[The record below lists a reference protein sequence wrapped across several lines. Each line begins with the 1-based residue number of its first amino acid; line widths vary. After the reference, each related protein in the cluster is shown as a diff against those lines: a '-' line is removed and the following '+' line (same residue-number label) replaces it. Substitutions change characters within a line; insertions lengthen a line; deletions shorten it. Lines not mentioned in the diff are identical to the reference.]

1 MDIKE
6 IPVDRLRG
14 YIIGFFTSMNGGKTE
29 ALVNELE
36 RAKHSGFN
44 VIAYGNTLNT
54 RDCGCLQID
63 ERIKF
68 PAVSSSSIKELKEDL
83 ENRLSFLEQN
93 KASSGS
99 SKIIYGGVEHA
110 RGLPLL
116 AVGIDE
122 ANLFTLN
129 ERAAQDFVEF
139 LLWVRKKG
147 LVLYVSG
154 LEYDFRDMNFGNI
167 DAVIRRLN
175 VKIDKKP
182 VCKAITNGK
191 QCGMPANHTQR
202 VWLKDFASEIGCA
215 DLIEKLGDYDFAS
228 KEGNLILSEYVPAPF
243 FDKTVRIEQKREDG
257 KHRIAYLP
265 TCWDCAKVPFKK
277 ETFTVY
283 DAIIKKEDPA
293 KAEVDPLVR
302 DRILNFLLEEN
313 WVEKKEG
320 LLEPINYHKNLL
332 GGYSPH

>member
-14 YIIGFFTSMNGGKTE
+14 YVIGFFTPMNGGKTE
-29 ALVNELE
+29 TLVNELE

-44 VIAYGNTLNT
+44 IVAYGSTLNT
-54 RDCGCLQID
+54 RDSGCLQID
-63 ERIKF
+63 ERIQF
-68 PAVSSSSIKELKEDL
+68 PAVSLSSIKEIKEDL

-93 KASSGS
+93 KNSPGS
-99 SKIIYGGVEHA
+99 PKINYNGVEHSK
-110 RGLPLL
+110 GLPLL

-122 ANLFTLN
+122 ANLFTLS
-129 ERAAQDFVEF
+129 ERTAQDFVEF
-139 LLWVRKKG
+139 LPWIREKD

-182 VCKAITNGK
+182 ACKAIKNGK

-202 VWLKDFASEIGCA
+202 VWLKEFASEIGCA
-215 DLIEKLGDYDFAS
+215 DLIDQLGDYDFAS
-228 KEGNLILSEYVPAPF
+228 KEGNLISDYVPAPF

-265 TCWDCAKVPFKK
+265 TCWNCAKVPFKN

-283 DAIIKKEDPA
+283 NAIIKKDDPTQA
-293 KAEVDPLVR
+293 KVDLLVR

-313 WVEKKEG
+313 WVERKEG
-320 LLEPINYHKNLL
+320 GFTPINYHKNQL